1 MAHWGHAA
9 LALALALLEV
19 ALPGVGAQ
27 GAALEDPG
35 YDLQD
40 TWSQQPYYAR
50 GEPEP
55 EPFSP
60 RLPVGT
66 LEEEQEPHPPAP
78 RPPKKA
84 TKARKAPKR
93 ERLAPETPPA
103 GKERAALRC
112 TGRRR
117 GRPWPC
123 LPAEGPPPAGSDG
136 WQGWLPGSVSE
147 RRGPWRASSLPPSL
161 CGACTA
167 HPEAPRSSRELRP
180 HGHLTGRGRAV
191 GQLPREWGTPCAKC
205 EVSCRNAPPPPP
217 LSLPPR
223 ALS

>member
-123 LPAEGPPPAGSDG
+123 LPAEGPPRLRDQTAGRAGFPGLCLREEGPGGPPRCPPASVEPA
-136 WQGWLPGSVSE
+136 LRTPRPLAVPGS
-147 RRGPWRASSLPPSL
+147 LD
-161 CGACTA
+161 
-167 HPEAPRSSRELRP
+167 
-180 HGHLTGRGRAV
+180 LTG
-191 GQLPREWGTPCAKC
+191 T
-205 EVSCRNAPPPPP
+205 
-217 LSLPPR
+217 
-223 ALS
+223 